1 MIYSTMCIGNE
12 WVAKFKDSI
21 NKFGKD
27 NTLYILTDLPEE
39 FPNCETILY
48 TRNQFSYYEKIN
60 LILDLLD
67 THKERITYIDADW
80 LKHYNTKISFS
91 DDCLY
96 TYQIFYLNTKPIMFF
111 FPELELKKINKIV
124 NLIGL
129 EKFGNT
135 YIPEAVLSFPY
146 FNEFEEIKNDFNIMQ
161 NPIEDIYNK
170 EVPVRTALRK
180 YSKHGIGYGEGLAI
194 TAVADK
200 YKLCVKDFGEF
211 PNHTWRKKV
220 LL

>member
-1 MIYSTMCIGNE
+1 MIYSTMCIGKSWIE
-12 WVAKFKDSI
+12 KFKNSI

-27 NTLYILTDLPEE
+27 NTLYILTDSPEE

-48 TRNQFSYYEKIN
+48 TRNEFSYYEKIN
-60 LILDLLD
+60 LILDLLE

-80 LKHYNTKISFS
+80 LKHYNTNISFS
-91 DDCLY
+91 DECLY

-111 FPELELKKINKIV
+111 FPEIEFKKINKIV

-146 FNEFEEIKNDFNIMQ
+146 FNEFEKIKKDFNIMQ

-211 PNHTWRKKV
+211 PNYTWRKKV

>member
-1 MIYSTMCIGNE
+1 
-12 WVAKFKDSI
+12 
-21 NKFGKD
+21 
-27 NTLYILTDLPEE
+27 
-39 FPNCETILY
+39 
-48 TRNQFSYYEKIN
+48 
-60 LILDLLD
+60 
-67 THKERITYIDADW
+67 
-80 LKHYNTKISFS
+80 
-91 DDCLY
+91 
-96 TYQIFYLNTKPIMFF
+96 MFF

-129 EKFGNT
+129 KKFGNT

-200 YKLCVKDFGEF
+200 YNLCVKDFGEF